1 VTRPAWHVLL
11 GPLPPDA
18 VPRRQPVGTPAI
30 LATSA
35 GAAIAGWEQLVLDL
49 SAGAAGLRV
58 IHVLVDGEGRL
69 LSASDTVLYRSA
81 DAEMRQESV
90 GGRFEA
96 DGSFRG
102 ACWLMVGPEPED
114 DAPPAWESTSSEP
127 TAADVTALGALVAE
141 MVRRSR

>member
-1 VTRPAWHVLL
+1 MTRPAWHVLL

-18 VPRRQPVGTPAI
+18 VPRRQPVGAPEIPA
-30 LATSA
+30 T
-35 GAAIAGWEQLVLDL
+35 GGDAAIAGWEQLVLDL

-58 IHVLVDGEGRL
+58 IHVLVDGDGRL
-69 LSASDTVLYRSA
+69 LSASDMVLYRSA
-81 DAEMRQESV
+81 DAEIRQESV

-102 ACWLMVGPEPED
+102 ARWLTVGPEPEG
-114 DAPPAWESTSSEP
+114 DAPAAWTSTPSDP

-141 MVRRSR
+141 MLRLSR

>member
-11 GPLPPDA
+11 GPLPADA
-18 VPRRQPVGTPAI
+18 VPRRQPVGTPEI

-69 LSASDTVLYRSA
+69 LSASDMVLYRSA

-96 DGSFRG
+96 DGSFHG
-102 ACWLMVGPEPED
+102 ARWLTMGLEPEG
-114 DAPPAWESTSSEP
+114 DAPPAWTSTPSEP
-127 TAADVTALGALVAE
+127 TAADVIALGALVAE
-141 MVRRSR
+141 MLRRSR